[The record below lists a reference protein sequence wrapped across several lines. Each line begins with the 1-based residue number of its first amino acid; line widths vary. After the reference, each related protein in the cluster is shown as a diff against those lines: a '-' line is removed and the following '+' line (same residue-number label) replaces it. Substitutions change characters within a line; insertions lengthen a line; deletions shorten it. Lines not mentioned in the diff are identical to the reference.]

1 MAASAFLPPWLYS
14 SAAVAERERSHYSQR
29 CWHPLAARNALAS
42 GQALAVELLGV
53 PVLLTRP
60 AARPQAPPATPDGDN
75 PPARAFLNRC
85 PHRGVALLESGSAAQ
100 SCRRLICPY
109 HGWSYDLNGQ
119 LLAAARE
126 GDFLEPFCRDDWPL
140 QELACRELGPLIWVA
155 LGPEPIP
162 LEQQLDLVLDEAGEL
177 FAEPR
182 QLLAR
187 EQRALA
193 CNWKIAHDNTL
204 DDYHVAIAHPTTL
217 HREQGPVRLYRH
229 ALSAHGTLLATP
241 VPPGDSEGG
250 AGGTFFTFGLAPWT
264 HLLLWPD
271 RRLALISF
279 LPGAALDRCTMDV
292 WLFGP
297 PELADSASSWMA
309 AMQGFLEEDR
319 HLVESAQRGYAS
331 GLSPGPAHRLE
342 QRILQ
347 WQALYRRLLDLEH
360 WQPPAEVA
368 RNLTMQPAG
377 AATAPSPC

>member
-1 MAASAFLPPWLYS
+1 MALAAFLPPWLYS
-14 SAAVAERERSHYSQR
+14 STAVAERERSHYSHR
-29 CWHPLAARNALAS
+29 CWHPVAARSALES
-42 GQALAVELLGV
+42 GQALAIELLGQ

-60 AARPQAPPATPDGDN
+60 AAKPQAPPATPDGDN

-85 PHRGVALLESGSAAQ
+85 PHRGVALLESGTAAQ
-100 SCRRLICPY
+100 SCRRLICRY
-109 HGWSYDLNGQ
+109 HGWSYGLNGQ

-126 GDFLEPFCRDDWPL
+126 GEFLEPFCRDDWPL

-155 LGPEPIP
+155 LGPDPLP
-162 LEQQLDLVLDEAGEL
+162 LERQLDLVLDEAGEL

-187 EQRALA
+187 EQRSLA

-229 ALSAHGTLLATP
+229 ALSPHGTLLATP
-241 VPPGDSEGG
+241 LPPGGEGN
-250 AGGTFFTFGLAPWT
+250 ASGTFFTFGLAPWT

-279 LPGAALDRCTMDV
+279 LPGAALDHCTMEV

-297 PELADSASSWMA
+297 AETADTASSWMA

-360 WQPPAEVA
+360 WQPPGEAAPHVTS
-368 RNLTMQPAG
+368 RPAG